1 MCCGGCFG
9 AFGGGA
15 GASQW
20 KAIERITYDEFSAGE
35 PTRLLS
41 RTLKTK
47 EVIQGVFFHVWE
59 AWAGTGITTIESSMG
74 LLTNLELYLS
84 LFEITVIPVGGLLQ
98 LNNVMDIQNMGA
110 GTSLYMQIVADGG
123 AGDVADLTAG
133 GLDIYGLFSTL
144 PTAPT

>member
-1 MCCGGCFG
+1 
-9 AFGGGA
+9 
-15 GASQW
+15 
-20 KAIERITYDEFSAGE
+20 
-35 PTRLLS
+35 
-41 RTLKTK
+41 
-47 EVIQGVFFHVWE
+47 
-59 AWAGTGITTIESSMG
+59 MG